1 MYKIKIFLLFILI
14 TLTTTACGDFNLTK
28 KRSDLEEIQIVSA
41 EIVNFEELLMPKEE
55 TFNVVVNCSDGI
67 NYLKVAFRG
76 EEAQFYNIEL
86 ERQHEDNCNFIIKPE
101 YLKDL
106 GRRIHVDVRAISKD
120 FENDIE
126 SYEDKAIFVINNEN
140 NLYNSYNAF
149 EINKSQLI
157 VLNEQLKAIGEYYLN
172 SNDELVL
179 NFGATGDLDKL
190 KIELKNVLSK
200 EKVLIEKDFFENRL
214 ELVLDRNNLSTL
226 GNQVFVNVKA
236 FANDEFKDNFSFLL
250 NIKNEELVAR

>member
-1 MYKIKIFLLFILI
+1 MSKIKLILLFVSIILS
-14 TLTTTACGDFNLTK
+14 TTACGDFNLGK

-41 EIVNFEELLMPKEE
+41 EIINFEELSMPKEE
-55 TFNVVVNCSDGI
+55 SFNVKVNCSDGI

-106 GRRIHVDVRAISKD
+106 GRRIHVDLRAISKD

-126 SYEDKAIFVINNEN
+126 TYEDKAVFVINNEK
-140 NLYNSYNAF
+140 NLYNSYHAF

-157 VLNEQLKAIGEYYLN
+157 VLDKELKAIGEYYLD
-172 SNDELVL
+172 SNDQLTL

-200 EKVLIEKDFFENRL
+200 EKIFIEKDFFEKKS
-214 ELVLDRNNLSTL
+214 VLILDKNNLSTL
-226 GNQVFVNVKA
+226 GDKVFVNVKA

-250 NIKNEELVAR
+250 HIKNEELVSK